1 MKQVNKNHYEFE
13 RYVWPDRFASYY
25 YQLREILAL
34 RPKNLLE
41 VGVGD
46 GVVGNYIKRN
56 TLISYQNIDIAAD
69 LNPDIVG
76 SVLSMPY
83 PDNSFDAVCAFE
95 VLEHLPFE
103 KFETALSELKRVS
116 RKHILLSLPHF
127 GPPVKFLIK
136 IPFLPEIKTAF
147 KFPWPKKHV
156 FNGEHFWE
164 IGKREY
170 SLCVIRNIL
179 KKYFTV
185 EKEFIPFEN
194 QYHHFFVFEKR
205 K

>member
-116 RKHILLSLPHF
+116 RKHILLSLP
-127 GPPVKFLIK
+127 
-136 IPFLPEIKTAF
+136 PFSPQ
-147 KFPWPKKHV
+147 V
-156 FNGEHFWE
+156 
-164 IGKREY
+164 
-170 SLCVIRNIL
+170 
-179 KKYFTV
+179 
-185 EKEFIPFEN
+185 
-194 QYHHFFVFEKR
+194 
-205 K
+205 

>member
-127 GPPVKFLIK
+127 GPPVKFLLK
-136 IPFLPEIKTAF
+136 IPFLPEISFAF
-147 KFPWPKKHV
+147 KIPFMRKQV
-156 FNGEHFWE
+156 FNGQHHWE
-164 IGKREY
+164 IGKRGY
-170 SLCVIRNIL
+170 SPCAIRNIL
-179 KKYFTV
+179 EKYFTV
-185 EKEFIPFEN
+185 EKEFVPFEN
-194 QYHHFFVFEKR
+194 QYHHFYILK
-205 K
+205 KK